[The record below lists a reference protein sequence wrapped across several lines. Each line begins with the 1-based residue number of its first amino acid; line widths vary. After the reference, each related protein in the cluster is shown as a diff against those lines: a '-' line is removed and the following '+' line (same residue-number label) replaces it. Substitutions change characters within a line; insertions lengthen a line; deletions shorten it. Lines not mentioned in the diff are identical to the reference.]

1 MLIRFSE
8 YCFRAVPVE
17 LLGVESR
24 FYSGLDDVEVRGQ
37 IEVARS
43 EQAVM
48 TDVSINFDRYTQPWI
63 LGFFFGKEGQNRIA
77 KGVTG
82 LSN

>member
-24 FYSGLDDVEVRGQ
+24 FYRELDDVEVRGQ
-37 IEVARS
+37 IEVPSS

-48 TDVSINFDRYTQPWI
+48 PDVSIIFDSSTQPWI
-63 LGFFFGKEGQNRIA
+63 FGFFFGKEGQNRIA
-77 KGVTG
+77 KGVKG

>member
-8 YCFRAVPVE
+8 YCSRAVPVE
-17 LLGVESR
+17 MPGVESR
-24 FYSGLDDVEVRGQ
+24 FYRGLDDVEVRGQ
-37 IEVARS
+37 IEVPRS

-48 TDVSINFDRYTQPWI
+48 PYVSIIFDDSTQPWI

-77 KGVTG
+77 KRVKG
-82 LSN
+82 LRN